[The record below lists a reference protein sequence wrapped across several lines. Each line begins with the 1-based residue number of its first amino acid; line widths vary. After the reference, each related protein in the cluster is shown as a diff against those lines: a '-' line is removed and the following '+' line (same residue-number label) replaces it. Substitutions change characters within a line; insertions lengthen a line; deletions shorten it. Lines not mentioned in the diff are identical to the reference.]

1 MGTGSYIGAHTK
13 VFISDTG
20 TRWEIPDRPTNEADG
35 SRRKRWDEEVAATP
49 DRGPARM
56 TKEVRSFLSMCAVAF
71 HRDALTESNP
81 KPPAALQK
89 QVRAAGGNK
98 TGIARDSS
106 RLRLFADFYKRP
118 KSKP

>member
-1 MGTGSYIGAHTK
+1 MGTGNYIGAHTK
-13 VFISDTG
+13 VFITDGG
-20 TRWEIPDRPTNEADG
+20 TRWEVPDAAANEPDG

-71 HRDALTESNP
+71 RRDALTERNP

-98 TGIARDSS
+98 SWIASDSS

>member
-49 DRGPARM
+49 DRGPA
-56 TKEVRSFLSMCAVAF
+56 
-71 HRDALTESNP
+71 
-81 KPPAALQK
+81 
-89 QVRAAGGNK
+89 
-98 TGIARDSS
+98 
-106 RLRLFADFYKRP
+106 
-118 KSKP
+118 

>member
-1 MGTGSYIGAHTK
+1 
-13 VFISDTG
+13 
-20 TRWEIPDRPTNEADG
+20 
-35 SRRKRWDEEVAATP
+35 
-49 DRGPARM
+49 
-56 TKEVRSFLSMCAVAF
+56 VAF

-98 TGIARDSS
+98 TWIARDSS

>member
-49 DRGPARM
+49 DRSISHH
-56 TKEVRSFLSMCAVAF
+56 TSMAISSIGTPISCA
-71 HRDALTESNP
+71 
-81 KPPAALQK
+81 
-89 QVRAAGGNK
+89 
-98 TGIARDSS
+98 TGVQIST
-106 RLRLFADFYKRP
+106 P
-118 KSKP
+118 